1 MGKRIYLAYTGGT
14 IGMQPSSE
22 GLAPSGG
29 FEGLLAQRLPAGL
42 PEFDCHSYAELIDSS
57 NIVPGHWLKIAQDI
71 LRRSD
76 QYDGFVILHGT
87 DTMAYSASALA
98 FLLRGLNKPVIL
110 TGSQLPLAQA
120 RTDAVDNIIHSL
132 ELAGSDQL
140 KEVGLCFGSLL
151 LRGCR
156 ARKVHS
162 QGYRAFASPNF
173 PPLAEVGIQLK
184 LAHHLLRP
192 AAPMQVLPFPSAYE
206 EPQVLP
212 LQIFPG
218 IDGAFVRQYLARPE
232 RGILLQSYG
241 AGNGPDLNADFLAAL
256 RELHDAGKRV
266 INLTQCQAGGVS
278 AGSYAA
284 GSALT
289 RAGVIAGGDL
299 TPEAAFCKLHHLL
312 ALSDDLDWVA
322 AEIHSDWA
330 GELS

>member
-1 MGKRIYLAYTGGT
+1 MAKRIYLAYTGGT
-14 IGMQPSSE
+14 IGMQPSSD

-29 FEGLLAQRLPAGL
+29 FEAQLAQRLPQGL
-42 PEFDCHSYAELIDSS
+42 PEYDCHSYSDLIDSS
-57 NIVPGHWLKIAQDI
+57 NIHPGHWTKIAQDI
-71 LRRSD
+71 LKRRD
-76 QYDGFVILHGT
+76 RYDGFVVLHGT
-87 DTMAYSASALA
+87 DTMAYSASALS

-132 ELAGSDQL
+132 ELAAGDDL
-140 KEVGLCFGSLL
+140 KEVVLCFGSQL
-151 LRGCR
+151 LRGSRC
-156 ARKVHS
+156 RKVHS

-173 PPLAEVGIQLK
+173 APLAELGIQLK

-192 AAPMQVLPFPSAYE
+192 AEPMAVLPFPQHYE
-206 EPQVLP
+206 KAQVVP

-218 IDGAFVRQYLARPE
+218 IDGAFVRQYLSRPE

-241 AGNGPDLNADFLAAL
+241 AGNGPDQNRDFLAAL
-256 RELHDAGKRV
+256 AELREAGKLV
-266 INLTQCQAGGVS
+266 VNLTQCQAGGVS

-289 RAGVIAGGDL
+289 RAGVISGGDMTL
-299 TPEAAFCKLHHLL
+299 EAAFTKLHHLL
-312 ALSDDLDWVA
+312 SLSDQIDWVA
-322 AEIHSDWA
+322 QEMQRDWV